1 LMLIF
6 GMHCVYM
13 AMLLPCVS
21 NDDGICQ
28 HLSDKS
34 SNDGD
39 VADLSDWINRAL
51 PPAVPM
57 LTSMNLAGSLRL
69 FTSAS
74 LIVHP
79 QFESENLRKRVQLG
93 YELYHCGSEAS
104 FAQTMRKLKAEIV
117 IFEYF
122 RCFFTPYILDDRR
135 KNCDS
140 KKHKPEDQL
149 CVKLHT
155 SQHLFKLIFANGGFA
170 VFRLN
175 APQSAGEGLPA
186 EHPASRVARLLA
198 TSETWEDYLKL
209 CTQQQ
214 GAACGPRLMEAA
226 ATWHH
231 SLKRLPVAQMLRS
244 LALKAFPEDGYV
256 QYYMG
261 RHYDYEA
268 EKPELASPHYK
279 NAVKILPNNPLIL
292 KEYIMFLDLA
302 LKDHK
307 TIARL
312 FKAYQVGNSKGR
324 TPFLEMNGPGV
335 GALLSGI
342 N

>member
-1 LMLIF
+1 
-6 GMHCVYM
+6 
-13 AMLLPCVS
+13 
-21 NDDGICQ
+21 
-28 HLSDKS
+28 
-34 SNDGD
+34 
-39 VADLSDWINRAL
+39 
-51 PPAVPM
+51 M

-122 RCFFTPYILDDRR
+122 RCFLTPYILDDRR

-175 APQSAGEGLPA
+175 ALSQLVKGCLQNIQLLELLVYWQPL
-186 EHPASRVARLLA
+186 RL
-198 TSETWEDYLKL
+198 
-209 CTQQQ
+209 
-214 GAACGPRLMEAA
+214 
-226 ATWHH
+226 
-231 SLKRLPVAQMLRS
+231 
-244 LALKAFPEDGYV
+244 
-256 QYYMG
+256 
-261 RHYDYEA
+261 
-268 EKPELASPHYK
+268 
-279 NAVKILPNNPLIL
+279 
-292 KEYIMFLDLA
+292 
-302 LKDHK
+302 
-307 TIARL
+307 
-312 FKAYQVGNSKGR
+312 GR
-324 TPFLEMNGPGV
+324 TISNFARSSKVLLV
-335 GALLSGI
+335 GLV
-342 N
+342 